1 MLTFGNVG
9 RTMGGATFL
18 PLFWRVFESFE
29 VVACTFFFDFFL
41 LELELVMV
49 IGIANLLELKSLLF
63 GSSEEN
69 IRDYLD
75 VRCIMEDKT
84 IDTK

>member
-18 PLFWRVFESFE
+18 PLFWRVFGSFE

-41 LELELVMV
+41 LELEFVMV
-49 IGIANLLELKSLLF
+49 IRIDKLLELKPLLF
-63 GSSEEN
+63 ESSE
-69 IRDYLD
+69 
-75 VRCIMEDKT
+75 
-84 IDTK
+84 